1 MRHLVGLGSHAKELI
16 VIWKHWK
23 QQTGIM
29 IDGPVCVYT
38 FMNYA
43 MIKAQTA
50 SWLVPCF
57 LFMFAFFLSKY
68 FKLLF
73 TSRVLPLP

>member
-1 MRHLVGLGSHAKELI
+1 MQHLAELGSHAKESI

-43 MIKAQTA
+43 MIK
-50 SWLVPCF
+50 V
-57 LFMFAFFLSKY
+57 
-68 FKLLF
+68 
-73 TSRVLPLP
+73 